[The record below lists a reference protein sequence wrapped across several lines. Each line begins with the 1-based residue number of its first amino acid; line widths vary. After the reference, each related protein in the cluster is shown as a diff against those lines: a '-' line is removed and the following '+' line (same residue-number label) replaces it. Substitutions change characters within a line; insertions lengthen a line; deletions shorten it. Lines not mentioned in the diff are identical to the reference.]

1 MPEPSSPTVRR
12 RRLAA
17 ELRRLRERADLTG
30 EQVAERMAW
39 STSKVSRIENARTT
53 PRPSEIKQLLLLYG
67 VDGKYAEELVALA
80 QEANRKGWW
89 EAYSGALPDA
99 HTGYIGL
106 EAEATS
112 SCHWAPEFVT
122 GLVQTEDYA
131 RALITSHARAIAP
144 VPPGEIQGR
153 VEARMI
159 RQKILERDPPFE
171 LNLVFDESVLLRRI
185 APDKVMQ
192 RQLDRLIEVSELE
205 TVTLQI
211 LPLDGPHAI
220 MTGGF
225 ILLQF
230 GKVHEV
236 GYHDVACLEH
246 LTGAKNFEE
255 EKETYQY
262 QLAFERLAELS
273 LSPGRSL
280 DAIVRAKGTWK

>member
-1 MPEPSSPTVRR
+1 MPEPASPTVRR

-17 ELRRLRERADLTG
+17 ELRRLRGDLTG
-30 EQVAERMAW
+30 EFVAEHMGW
-39 STSKVSRIENARTT
+39 SASKVSRIENAHTAPRT
-53 PRPSEIKQLLLLYG
+53 SELRKLLSLYG
-67 VDGKYAEELVALA
+67 VEGPYADELLALA
-80 QEANRKGWW
+80 MEAKRKGWW

-99 HTGYIGL
+99 HSGYIGL
-106 EAEATS
+106 EAEATA
-112 SCHWAPEFVT
+112 SCHWAPEVVT
-122 GLVQTEDYA
+122 GLVQTQDYA
-131 RALITSHARAIAP
+131 RALITSHARAITP

-192 RQLDRLIEVSELE
+192 GQLGRLIEVSEME
-205 TVTLQI
+205 TVTLRI

-220 MTGGF
+220 ITGGF

-246 LTGAKNFEE
+246 LTGAENFEE
-255 EKETYQY
+255 ERLTYQY
-262 QLAFERLAELS
+262 QLAFERLTELA
-273 LSPGRSL
+273 LSPGRSRNVI
-280 DAIVRAKGTWK
+280 ARARQKWM

>member
-17 ELRRLRERADLTG
+17 ELRRLRGDLTG
-30 EQVAERMAW
+30 DYVAERMGW
-39 STSKVSRIENARTT
+39 SASKVSRIENAHT
-53 PRPSEIKQLLLLYG
+53 PPQASELKKLLSLYG
-67 VDGKYAEELVALA
+67 VDGSYADELMALA
-80 QEANRKGWW
+80 TEAKRKGWW
-89 EAYSGALPDA
+89 EAFADALPDA

-106 EAEATS
+106 EAEATAS
-112 SCHWAPEFVT
+112 RHWAPEFVT

-131 RALITSHARAIAP
+131 RALITSHARAITP

-159 RQKILERDPPFE
+159 RQKILEREPPFE
-171 LNLVFDESVLLRRI
+171 LDLVFDESVLLRRI
-185 APDKVMQ
+185 GQNEVMQ
-192 RQLDRLIEVSELE
+192 RQLDRLVEVSELA

-220 MTGGF
+220 ITGGF

-246 LTGAKNFEE
+246 LTGAQNFEE

-273 LSPGRSL
+273 LSPGRSR

>member
-1 MPEPSSPTVRR
+1 MPEPASPTVRR

-17 ELRRLRERADLTG
+17 ELRRLANTPTWSG
-30 EQVAERMAW
+30 EQVAERMGW
-39 STSKVSRIENARTT
+39 SASKVSRIENAHTT
-53 PRPSEIKQLLLLYG
+53 PRPSEIKKLLPLYG
-67 VDGKYAEELVALA
+67 IDGQQADELVALA

-99 HTGYIGL
+99 HSGYIGL
-106 EAEATS
+106 EAEATA

-144 VPPGEIQGR
+144 IPPGEIQGR

-192 RQLDRLIEVSELE
+192 GQFDRLIEVSEME

-220 MTGGF
+220 ITGGF
-225 ILLQF
+225 SLLQF

-236 GYHDVACLEH
+236 GYHDVAYLEH
-246 LTGAKNFEE
+246 LTGAENFEE
-255 EKETYQY
+255 EKQTYQY
-262 QLAFERLAELS
+262 QLAFERLTELS
-273 LSPGRSL
+273 LSTGRSR
-280 DAIVRAKGTWK
+280 DVIARARQTWT